1 MQVTLVIHGPW
12 GGFHQ
17 DTEMAMGDEP
27 LTNLGTKPWGIDSSA
42 RHQAFEKSLSWRV
55 GKKARFLGAQV
66 SMGQNQKWVLAV
78 ICTAEFAFPRFWG
91 VSSFHIV
98 LKVSLTEREDFSR
111 QLGLLYMNVFVGG
124 DI

>member
-1 MQVTLVIHGPW
+1 LTFGILGLIISTVMQVTLVIHGPW

-66 SMGQNQKWVLAV
+66 SMGQNQK
-78 ICTAEFAFPRFWG
+78 
-91 VSSFHIV
+91 
-98 LKVSLTEREDFSR
+98 
-111 QLGLLYMNVFVGG
+111 
-124 DI
+124 